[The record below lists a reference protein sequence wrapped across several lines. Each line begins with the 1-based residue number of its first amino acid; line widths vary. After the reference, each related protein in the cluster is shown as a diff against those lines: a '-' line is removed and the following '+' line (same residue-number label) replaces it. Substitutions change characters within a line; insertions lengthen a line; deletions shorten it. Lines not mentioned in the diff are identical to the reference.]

1 MEIVD
6 CSDNG
11 YAGTEHQSKDQG
23 KYRNDYGV
31 AKTFDEIFVPV
42 FFNEVLLNFFVEL
55 FKKQL

>member
-6 CSDNG
+6 RSDNG

-42 FFNEVLLNFFVEL
+42 IFNEVLIKFVGEL